1 MYIVAGNYFFLGFCV
16 LIYFKLHLY
25 FWLFVVGYLA
35 NLVTI
40 VDEIS
45 GITWALSLF
54 LSVHVPI
61 CLVDQGI
68 AKIQDQ
74 NPLIFCWCIYL
85 RGTAFR
91 TFWTLK
97 FRRTKI
103 ALVLDWLTLFP
114 HKFCGGKL
122 EPWILQAFYNWY
134 RHLLSEKLRHFT
146 FRGWGERQ
154 VKWWCP
160 GIILVSNICTE
171 CVRE

>member
-1 MYIVAGNYFFLGFCV
+1 MTYSADVHICRKLFFFRVLRPDLFQITFVFLTVCCRIPCQTCIIVEEV
-16 LIYFKLHLY
+16 
-25 FWLFVVGYLA
+25 
-35 NLVTI
+35 
-40 VDEIS
+40 S

-61 CLVDQGI
+61 CLVDKGI

-85 RGTAFR
+85 RGAAFR

-114 HKFCGGKL
+114 HKFCGEKL

-134 RHLLSEKLRHFT
+134 RHLL
-146 FRGWGERQ
+146 
-154 VKWWCP
+154 
-160 GIILVSNICTE
+160 
-171 CVRE
+171 